1 MTNITVQHGVAS
13 ATPIAAPSSALAAGI
28 RLREID
34 MMRGLVIVLMAL
46 DHVRDYFHSGA
57 FTFSPLD
64 PERTT
69 AALYATR
76 WITHLCAPTFVFL
89 AGVAAFLQAA
99 KGKQTPHL
107 SRFLLMRGLW
117 LVALELTV
125 VSFGWS
131 FAMPYPLF
139 LQVIWAI
146 GCSMVALAG
155 LVWLPRVAVLVVGI
169 AIVAGHNLL
178 DPLTPDQFGAFAVA
192 WKFLHEGGRLFV
204 GDTPIGFVSYPVLP
218 WIGVIALGYGLGAVF
233 LEPAQK
239 RDRTLLLLGAAMI
252 ALFILLRGFNLYG
265 DPGPWTAREDVVR
278 SAMAFLNVA
287 KYPPSL
293 MYVLATLGLGFLLI
307 PLLARLRGAR
317 GPRAANLRRRA
328 VLLLRGAHLSR
339 ARAGDRSQRRPRTRR
354 ERPVRLLRQH
364 DRRARAL
371 PAPRLPARRRLC
383 RVDCRP
389 RAALPALPLVGRGE
403 ADAAGL
409 VAVVLMT
416 RLPGRRVTGPES
428 KHHIDSAPRMAPNLV
443 REIAPARS

>member
-13 ATPIAAPSSALAAGI
+13 VPPIAAPPALAAGI

-34 MMRGLVIVLMAL
+34 MLRGLVIVLMAL

-57 FTFSPLD
+57 FAFSPLD
-64 PERTT
+64 PDRTN

-89 AGVAAFLQAA
+89 ACVSAFLQAA
-99 KGKQTPHL
+99 KGKQTSDL
-107 SRFLLMRGLW
+107 SRFLFLRGLW
-117 LVALELTV
+117 LVALEFTV

-146 GCSMVALAG
+146 GCSMVAMAG
-155 LVWLPRVAVLVVGI
+155 LVWLPRMAVLVVGAAVI
-169 AIVAGHNLL
+169 AGHNLL

-204 GDTPIGFVSYPVLP
+204 GGMPIGFVSYPVLP
-218 WIGVIALGYGLGAVF
+218 WIGVMALGYGLGAVF

-239 RDRTLLLLGAAMI
+239 RDRTLLMLSAAMI

-265 DPGPWTAREDVVR
+265 NPAPWAAREDVVR

-293 MYVLATLGLGFLLI
+293 MYVLVTLGIGFSLI
-307 PLLARLRGAR
+307 PLLARLRAPANGVLQTFGAVPFLFYVVHIYLVHALAI
-317 GPRAANLRRRA
+317 GANAALGRDVSGLFNFFVNMIGAPGRYLHLGFPLA
-328 VLLLRGAHLSR
+328 GIYVAWIVVLALLYPLCRWWAKVK
-339 ARAGDRSQRRPRTRR
+339 ATRR
-354 ERPVRLLRQH
+354 GWRLSYL
-364 DRRARAL
+364 
-371 PAPRLPARRRLC
+371 
-383 RVDCRP
+383 
-389 RAALPALPLVGRGE
+389 
-403 ADAAGL
+403 
-409 VAVVLMT
+409 
-416 RLPGRRVTGPES
+416 
-428 KHHIDSAPRMAPNLV
+428 
-443 REIAPARS
+443 